1 MKILLTALNSK
12 FVHSNLA
19 VRYLKAFTKDIN
31 YDCEIRE
38 FSINDREEKILEEII
53 KEKPNVVGFS
63 TYIWNI
69 EMIKRLSNLIK
80 LVDESIEIVYGGP
93 EVSYDSQNILN
104 ELNGEYIIE
113 GEGEKTYREF
123 VEYKL
128 GERDIKSIRGLYYKV
143 DGEVYSNGKRPLMN
157 MNEIVFPYEEDENLD
172 NKIVYYEASRG
183 CPFNCKYCLSSTTH
197 GVRFLDV
204 DRVKKELKYFI
215 DKEVRLVK
223 FVDRTFNC
231 NHKFTMAIW
240 EFLINQETKTQFH
253 FEISADIL
261 KESEL
266 ELLRKA
272 PKDRFQF
279 EVGVQT
285 TNDEVLNKIN
295 RFVNFSDIKE
305 KVDELLKIRNIKQ
318 HLDLIAGL
326 PGEDYNSFKKSFNDV
341 YSISPEEI
349 QLGFL
354 KLLRGS
360 SMREEADEYGMKY
373 SPYPPYEILKTKDIS
388 YDELLKLKKV
398 EEMVD
403 KYYNSQKFNN
413 IIKYFVKKFE
423 TPFDF
428 YYELGTYFDKKGYF
442 NRNIG
447 NSEYYRVFLDFN
459 MEILKEDNSILKEI
473 LRYDYLSFNKKRGI
487 PDFIGKNIEKE
498 EEEKIKEMLRGKY
511 SFKEYYL
518 EAFNMNINE
527 FKESSKIINDKDYFI
542 FGYGGD
548 IIHIK
553 DELNGNVRNN

>member
-19 VRYLKAFTKDIN
+19 VRYLKAFTKDMN
-31 YDCEIRE
+31 YECVIRE

-53 KEKPNVVGFS
+53 KERPNVVAFS

-69 EMIKRLSNLIK
+69 EIIKRLSNLIK
-80 LVDESIEIVYGGP
+80 LVDESIEIIYGGP
-93 EVSYDSQNILN
+93 EVSYDSQNILK

-123 VEYKL
+123 VEFKL
-128 GERDIKSIRGLYYKV
+128 GERDVQSIRGLYYKV
-143 DGEVYSNGKRPLMN
+143 NGEVYSNGKRPLMN
-157 MNEIVFPYEEDENLD
+157 MNEIIFPYEENENLD

-183 CPFNCKYCLSSTTH
+183 CPFNCKYCLSSTVH

-204 DRVKKELKYFI
+204 DRVKEELQYFI

-240 EFLINQETKTQFH
+240 EFLINQETNTQFH

-261 KESEL
+261 KEAEL

-341 YSISPEEI
+341 YSIAPEEI

-360 SMREEADEYGMKY
+360 SMREEAEEYGMKY
-373 SPYPPYEILKTKDIS
+373 SPYPPYEILKTNDIS
-388 YDELLKLKKV
+388 YEELIKLKKV

-413 IIKYFVKKFE
+413 IIKYFVNKFD

-428 YYELGTYFDKKGYF
+428 YYELGDYFDKKGYF

-459 MEILKEDNSILKEI
+459 MEILKEDNFILKEI

-487 PDFIGKNIEKE
+487 PDFLGRGIDKKE
-498 EEEKIKEMLRGKY
+498 EDELKEKLREKY
-511 SFKEYYL
+511 SFKNYYL
-518 EAFNMNINE
+518 EGFNISIKK
-527 FKESSKIINDKDYFI
+527 FIDSSIIIKEKDYYL

-548 IIHIK
+548 VIHI
-553 DELNGNVRNN
+553 NVI

>member
-19 VRYLKAFTKDIN
+19 VRYLKAFTKDMN
-31 YDCEIRE
+31 YQCKIRE

-53 KEKPNVVGFS
+53 KERPNVVAFS

-69 EMIKRLSNLIK
+69 EMIRRLSNLIK

-93 EVSYDSQNILN
+93 EVSYDSQNILK

-128 GERDIKSIRGLYYKV
+128 GERDIKSIRGLYYKEN
-143 DGEVYSNGKRPLMN
+143 GEVYSNGKRPLMN

-204 DRVKKELKYFI
+204 ERVKKELKYFI

-261 KESEL
+261 KEAEL

-341 YSISPEEI
+341 YSIAPEEI

-360 SMREEADEYGMKY
+360 SMREEAQEYGMKY

-388 YDELLKLKKV
+388 YEELIKLKKV

-413 IIKYFVKKFE
+413 IIKYFVNKFD

-428 YYELGTYFDKKGYF
+428 YYELGDYFDKKGYF

-459 MEILKEDNSILKEI
+459 MEILKEDNFILKEI
-473 LRYDYLSFNKKRGI
+473 LRYDYLNFNKKRGI
-487 PDFIGKNIEKE
+487 PDFLGRGIDKKE
-498 EEEKIKEMLRGKY
+498 EEEIKGKLREEY
-511 SFKEYYL
+511 SFKNYYL
-518 EAFNMNINE
+518 ESFNINIKK
-527 FKESSKIINDKDYFI
+527 FIESSIVIKEKDYYL

-548 IIHIK
+548 VINIK
-553 DELNGNVRNN
+553 